1 MATKIKWNKKSLIRW
16 KVYIDRARMYMGYI
30 NFMMLGIVFLRS
42 YKDTNWGAYIFDHY
56 YFTLPLLVVVFMLF
70 SLILGFVDSKLGFRE
85 EELRNVSASNP
96 IMMEILK
103 TVKELKAEKEGL

>member
-1 MATKIKWNKKSLIRW
+1 MATKIKWNKKSFIRW